1 MFTGIKR
8 SLLIIIASMTVL
20 PWGILQMME

>member
-8 SLLIIIASMTVL
+8 SLLIIVASMTVL
-20 PWGILQMME
+20 PWGILQVIE